1 MAENETRD
9 TTETKEVTPPE
20 DEKAEQAPP
29 PALVQETLPARKEQ
43 EEAQK
48 ALESV
53 GKGDKRANAFN
64 AIALMLKNMRR
75 DLEGI
80 HRTGQLPRWM
90 RVARVREFNK
100 EGAMN
105 FITTKGVVP
114 ISGVF
119 ISIIGII
126 TELALK
132 AQELLIQADGGKAL
146 LEVGVGMIKTAASDE
161 FYHAITDTLE
171 IDSPGPNPLGAVNQ
185 VIDPAMALID
195 KIPDPQDVD
204 VVAKELYLLLCI
216 EQLAL
221 PLDAGGKVNTT
232 ELLPTTTVHIKD
244 TTGKVRLLSWA
255 LGKPI
260 PFHALNPKDG
270 VEVARLGSRRVWETT
285 TGLPEKTSFMW
296 PYGDEEMEVYDYDYL
311 NENAG
316 ADIQEANLLL
326 EKLGYTEPIVADKTV
341 FDTEFARRLRR
352 FQKINDLPVT
362 GGLDNNTINQLMNLD
377 YEKKILRRAKPYSAT
392 DLPTNFVDSVNPT
405 LKQET
410 SATEA

>member
-1 MAENETRD
+1 MAENETSD

-20 DEKAEQAPP
+20 GKKAEQAPP
-29 PALVQETLPARKEQ
+29 PAVVQETLPATKEQ
-43 EEAQK
+43 QEAQK
-48 ALESV
+48 ALEAV

-64 AIALMLKNMRR
+64 AIALMLKNMRL

-126 TELALK
+126 TELSLK

-161 FYHAITDTLE
+161 FYHAVTDTLE
-171 IDSPGPNPLGAVNQ
+171 IDNPGPNPLGAVNQ

-204 VVAKELYLLLCI
+204 VVAKELYLLLCV

-221 PLDAGGKVNTT
+221 PLDEGGKINTT
-232 ELLPTTTVHIKD
+232 ELLPTTTLHIKD

-255 LGKPI
+255 LEKPI

-270 VEVARLGSRRVWETT
+270 VEVSRLGNRRVWETT
-285 TGLPEKTSFMW
+285 TGLPEQTSFVW
-296 PYGDEEMEVYDYDYL
+296 PYGDEDMEVYEYSYL

-326 EKLGYTEPIVADKTV
+326 EKLGYTEPIVGDKTV
-341 FDTEFARRLRR
+341 FDAEFARRLRR

-362 GGLDNNTINQLMNLD
+362 GGLDNHTINQLMNLD

-405 LKQET
+405 PEQKT
-410 SATEA
+410 SATKA